1 MKRHFH
7 LLPACALAGSVP
19 LAFAPSPQ
27 GALAQAIE
35 EVVVTARQREELLSD
50 VPAAIT
56 AFTSTDIAR
65 AGIKRAEDF
74 VALTPGVSLVNTA
87 EVGDTQVSIRGIN
100 GARDAEANFA
110 FIVDGILYTNPSA
123 FNREFSNLRQ
133 IEVLKG
139 PQGALYGRN
148 ASAGAIIVTTRKPGN
163 EFEGEIR
170 AQGGSQDTVV
180 TSGYAGGALIQD
192 QLYGSVAFDYRNS
205 NGFRTNSFT
214 GDSDTVD
221 QFENWNANGR
231 LIWEPTEQ
239 LSVDTKFR
247 YGKVDAGAIVFNAS
261 FFLDANGGL
270 GTPPG
275 QRGSFEQDPNDH
287 EFRFTNNVD
296 SENEQETTE
305 FSIKFDYEMDWATAT
320 GWFLYSDIEQFFFA
334 DGTSG
339 DFGYFT
345 GTGGVV
351 DTQAETE
358 CQSSVAAVNGSGFQL
373 NPPATFNN
381 GLGGAPGLPGA
392 APGGATV
399 FGPYGPTTC
408 DGTQFQ
414 RRDQQDYS
422 FELRLTSN
430 PDQRLRWATG
440 FYFLDLER
448 EVGVNLLPDI
458 NGEARPKALFVP
470 GQTESLFHDRFDT
483 RVYAVFGNINYDVTD
498 DVEFSAALR
507 WDREQREVSSLV
519 PPPTVAGATT
529 NFVDLDPTVA
539 LPFSGPFNGG
549 SPLNPAYNLY
559 GPAGNV
565 IGSRSS
571 IPDRE
576 EVFTQVQPKVSLTW
590 DVTPDHT
597 VYTSWGIGFKSGGF
611 NNLGTSELIEN
622 FFNDLFITTPDPG
635 VLVPKPVGAPLQVG
649 DVFDKEVSRSIEI
662 GFKSSVLDGRLEV
675 EGALYRTDVDDMQ
688 FFEFFVGSFGLLRAV
703 TNIDDVRIYGG
714 ELAGTLA
721 VTDELTLFGGLGVV
735 EGEILENRN
744 RPDSVGNEVPYA
756 PKLTA
761 NWGAEY
767 VTPINGL
774 IDFVGRFDYSYI
786 GKTRFHT
793 LQEGNIVPNVF
804 NGVAFGGGIFPAS
817 DMQYGTRDAFSLV
830 NVRAGVEGEQWGV
843 SAFVNNLMD
852 KEFLNEIIPAPEFG
866 GSFVSPGTRR
876 AWGVEAYY
884 RF

>member
-1 MKRHFH
+1 MKRQNSQW
-7 LLPACALAGSVP
+7 PAVTATLAVP
-19 LAFAPSPQ
+19 LSFAPFPSDVR
-27 GALAQAIE
+27 AQEIE
-35 EVVVTARQREELLSD
+35 EVVVTARQREEPLSD

-56 AFTSTDIAR
+56 AFTASDIER

-87 EVGDTQVSIRGIN
+87 EVGDTQLSIRGIN

-123 FNREFSNLRQ
+123 FNREFSNLSQ

-148 ASAGAIIVTTRKPGN
+148 ASAGAIIVNTRKPGN

-170 AQGGSQDTVV
+170 ALGGSQDTVV

-192 QLYGSVAFDYRNS
+192 QLYGSVAFDYRNT
-205 NGFRTNSFT
+205 NGFRTNEFT
-214 GDSDTVD
+214 GASDTVD
-221 QFENWNANGR
+221 RFENWNANGR

-247 YGKVDAGAIVFNAS
+247 YGRVDAGAIVFNAS
-261 FFLDANGGL
+261 FFLDGL
-270 GTPPG
+270 GDG
-275 QRGSFEQDPNDH
+275 AAASLEQDPNDH
-287 EFRFTNNVD
+287 DFRFVNNVD

-305 FSIKFDYEMDWATAT
+305 LSIKFDYEMDWGTVT

-345 GTGGVV
+345 GVGGGSGVN
-351 DTQAETE
+351 TQAERE
-358 CQSSVAAVNGSGFQL
+358 CRDSVASVFNSGFPL
-373 NPPATFNN
+373 NSPAVI
-381 GLGGAPGLPGA
+381 GGTDQFPA
-392 APGGATV
+392 AAGGDV
-399 FGPYGPTTC
+399 VYGPYTPTTC
-408 DGTQFQ
+408 DGTQYQ
-414 RRDQQDYS
+414 RRDQRDYS

-430 PDQRLRWATG
+430 PDQRLRWGTG

-458 NGEARPKALFVP
+458 NGAARPKALFVP

-498 DVEFSAALR
+498 AVEFSAALR
-507 WDREQREVSSLV
+507 WDREARQVSSLV
-519 PPPTVAGATT
+519 PPPTAPGATT
-529 NFVDLDPTVA
+529 NFVNLDPTAA
-539 LPFSGPFNGG
+539 LPFFGPFEGG
-549 SPLNPAYNLY
+549 SPLNPAYCDY
-559 GPAGNV
+559 TQTPVVCDRTA
-565 IGSRSS
+565 

-576 EVFTQVQPKVSLTW
+576 EVFTQVQPKISLTW
-590 DVTPDHT
+590 DVTDAHT

-611 NNLGTSELIEN
+611 NNLGTSELIDN
-622 FFNDLFITTPDPG
+622 FFNGLFIVSNAG
-635 VLVPKPVGAPLQVG
+635 RPLDVG
-649 DVFDKEVSRSIEI
+649 DVFDKEVSRSIEV
-662 GFKSSVLDGRLEV
+662 GFKSNLLDGMLEI

-714 ELAGTLA
+714 ELAGSLR
-721 VTDELTLFGGLGVV
+721 VTDALTLFGGLGVV
-735 EGEILENRN
+735 EGEIQENRN

-761 NWGAEY
+761 NWGAQY
-767 VTPINGL
+767 ATPINGML
-774 IDFVGRFDYSYI
+774 DFVGRFDYSYV

-804 NGVAFGGGIFPAS
+804 NTAGFPQS
-817 DMQYGTRDAFSLV
+817 DLQYGTRDPFSLV
-830 NVRAGVEGEQWGV
+830 NLRAGIEGDRWGV

-852 KEFLNEIIPAPEFG
+852 REFLNEIIPAPEFG
-866 GSFVSPGTRR
+866 GSFISPGTRR
-876 AWGVEAYY
+876 AWGLEAFY